1 MARKQ
6 YVIDVI
12 DTNGDHLWSYVAN
25 TRAEQ
30 TKSFQTALDICL
42 GGLGKY
48 ARSQTVGANTWAAYE
63 FDGTALVQ
71 KFKSEGDE
79 IRAMWDR

>member
-1 MARKQ
+1 MTRKQ

-12 DTNGDHLWSYVAN
+12 DANGEHLWSYVAN
-25 TRAEQ
+25 TRADQ
-30 TKSFQTALDICL
+30 TKSFQTALDVCL
-42 GGLGKY
+42 YSGGKY

-63 FDGTALVQ
+63 FDGSALVQ
-71 KFKSEGDE
+71 KHRGEADE